1 MPLMSD
7 ARRPEALVPAAGSL
21 STENTWLLG
30 YLDEA
35 LIAVPRSCLL
45 TVEQCP
51 LSPAPPW
58 SAPWVGGLA
67 LHGSAPLVA
76 LRLTGAPPGGA
87 VVTNSGLIAIVGD
100 GSWGIWIDRL
110 AGFSG
115 GQDDTS
121 LRRQLP
127 VTWPCPIS
135 FLQAL
140 TLSDGRPAWSIDA
153 TAITARLCAVI

>member
-7 ARRPEALVPAAGSL
+7 ARRLDALVSPAGSPAAES
-21 STENTWLLG
+21 TWLLG

-35 LIAVPRSCLL
+35 LIAVPRACLL

-58 SAPWVGGLA
+58 AAPWVGALA
-67 LHGSAPLVA
+67 LHGAAPVLA
-76 LRLTGAPPGGA
+76 LRLSGPAPAGAA
-87 VVTNSGLIAIVGD
+87 VATSGLIALMGD

-115 GQDDTS
+115 GEDDTS
-121 LRRQLP
+121 ARRQLP

-135 FLQAL
+135 FLRAL
-140 TLSDGRPAWSIDA
+140 TLHDGRPAWSIDA

>member
-1 MPLMSD
+1 MMSD
-7 ARRPEALVPAAGSL
+7 ARRPEALVPAAGSHAAE
-21 STENTWLLG
+21 STWLLG
-30 YLDEA
+30 YLGEA
-35 LIAVPRSCLL
+35 LIAVPRACLL

-51 LSPAPPW
+51 LTPAPPW
-58 SAPWVGGLA
+58 AAPWVGALA
-67 LHGSAPLVA
+67 LHGTSPVLA
-76 LRLTGAPPGGA
+76 LRLNGAAPADAPAASG
-87 VVTNSGLIAIVGD
+87 GLIALVGD

-110 AGFSG
+110 AGFAG

-121 LRRQLP
+121 QRRQLP